1 MWTFFPFIV
10 EDAEMSWQILIKAWL
25 DYVYHKTSDP
35 KVCFIGMA
43 LVYFVVIAEDF
54 FSSLKL
60 GTFIFFH
67 LRFCN
72 SSIILSSIIL
82 SAFTG
87 NYLFH
92 LKRCCL
98 VAEFTF
104 FLLF

>member
-60 GTFIFFH
+60 GMLIFFH

-72 SSIILSSIIL
+72 SSIILS
-82 SAFTG
+82 AFTG
-87 NYLFH
+87 NNLIH
-92 LKRCCL
+92 LKQCCL

>member
-10 EDAEMSWQILIKAWL
+10 EDAEMSWQISIKAWL

-35 KVCFIGMA
+35 KVCFVGMA
-43 LVYFVVIAEDF
+43 LVYFVVIVEDF

-60 GTFIFFH
+60 GTLIFFH

-72 SSIILSSIIL
+72 SSIILS
-82 SAFTG
+82 AFTG
-87 NYLFH
+87 NNLIH